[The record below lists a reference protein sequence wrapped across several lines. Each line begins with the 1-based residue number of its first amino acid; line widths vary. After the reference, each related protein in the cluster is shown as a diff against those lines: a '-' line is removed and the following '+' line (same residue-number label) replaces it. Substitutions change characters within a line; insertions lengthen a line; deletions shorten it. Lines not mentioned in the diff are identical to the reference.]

1 MIMMTIMRMIRIKK
15 IVKEFEMVM
24 KMKEK
29 KLKQLYLFL
38 LTISMIVVC
47 IKRNVRLKL

>member
-1 MIMMTIMRMIRIKK
+1 MRMIRIKK

-29 KLKQLYLFL
+29 KIETAVFVSINY
-38 LTISMIVVC
+38 
-47 IKRNVRLKL
+47 